1 MGSVPAKP
9 LEWTRAALDQL
20 EEQLEYVAAK
30 GLANPVRVG
39 ERIER
44 ALDLIRAHPLIGTP
58 GRRAGTREWLVGGS
72 PLTLIY
78 RVERIRILI
87 LAVMHQRQSV
97 LI

>member
-1 MGSVPAKP
+1 MGDAPAKP

-20 EEQLEYVAAK
+20 EEQVEYVAAK
-30 GLANPVRVG
+30 GLADPVRVG
-39 ERIER
+39 ERIKR
-44 ALDLIRAHPLIGTP
+44 ALDLIQAHPQIGIL

-78 RVERIRILI
+78 RVERTRILI

-97 LI
+97 